1 MKTLYFDCS
10 MGAAGDMLTG
20 ALLELYPDKDGFI
33 ARMNSILAGRAVM
46 SAAPDVKCGVTGTHV
61 TVLIDG
67 EEEHEGA
74 EYRHHH
80 HHTCIS
86 EIIGFISSA
95 DVPEKVRRDAVNVYR
110 IIAGAEGH
118 VHGRPVENVHFH
130 EVGSIDALADV
141 LSVCLLMYLLA
152 PERVCASPV
161 NVGGGTVK
169 CAHGVLPVPAPAT
182 EYILRGI
189 PVYSG
194 EIKSELCTPTGA
206 ALLQYFVSDFGP
218 MPAMR
223 VTAAGY
229 GTGTR
234 DFKVLNAVRVL
245 MGETQEQIAEVLELS
260 CNIDD
265 MSAEELG
272 FAMDELLSAGALDV
286 WFTAIGMKKCRPATM
301 LSCLCREDQREAIVR
316 CIFKNTTTLGVRD
329 RSCRRH
335 TLERSSYVKDGPDG
349 PVSFKCA
356 EGWGVRREKP
366 EYEDMAKIARETGR
380 SLLDIKKKLN

>member
-33 ARMNSILAGRAVM
+33 ARMNSILAGRAFM

-245 MGETQEQIAEVLELS
+245 MGETQEQSAEVLELS

-316 CIFKNTTTLGVRD
+316 CIFKNTTTLGVRE

>member
-245 MGETQEQIAEVLELS
+245 MGETQEQSAEVLELS

>member
-245 MGETQEQIAEVLELS
+245 MGETQEQ
-260 CNIDD
+260 
-265 MSAEELG
+265 SA
-272 FAMDELLSAGALDV
+272 
-286 WFTAIGMKKCRPATM
+286 
-301 LSCLCREDQREAIVR
+301 
-316 CIFKNTTTLGVRD
+316 
-329 RSCRRH
+329 
-335 TLERSSYVKDGPDG
+335 
-349 PVSFKCA
+349 
-356 EGWGVRREKP
+356 
-366 EYEDMAKIARETGR
+366 
-380 SLLDIKKKLN
+380 

>member
-245 MGETQEQIAEVLELS
+245 MGETQEQSAEVLELS

-316 CIFKNTTTLGVRD
+316 CIFKNTTTLGVREK
-329 RSCRRH
+329 SCRRH

>member
-245 MGETQEQIAEVLELS
+245 MGETQEQSAEVLELS

-316 CIFKNTTTLGVRD
+316 CIFKNTTTLGVRE

>member
-245 MGETQEQIAEVLELS
+245 MGKTQEQSAEVLELS

-316 CIFKNTTTLGVRD
+316 CIFKNTTTLGVRE

>member
-245 MGETQEQIAEVLELS
+245 MGETQEQSAEVLELS

-272 FAMDELLSAGALDV
+272 FAMDELLSAGSLDV

-316 CIFKNTTTLGVRD
+316 CIFKNTTTLGVRE

>member
-194 EIKSELCTPTGA
+194 DIKSELCTPTGA

-245 MGETQEQIAEVLELS
+245 MGETQEQSAEVLELS

-316 CIFKNTTTLGVRD
+316 CIFKNTTTLGVRE

>member
-10 MGAAGDMLTG
+10 MGASGDMLAG
-20 ALLELYPDKDGFI
+20 ALLELYSDTDGFI

-61 TVLIDG
+61 TVLING

-74 EYRHHH
+74 EYHHH
-80 HHTCIS
+80 HRHTGIS

-118 VHGRPVENVHFH
+118 VHGRPIENVHFH

-194 EIKSELCTPTGA
+194 DIKSELCTPTGA
-206 ALLQYFVSDFGP
+206 ALLRYFVSDFGS

-223 VTAAGY
+223 VSAAGY

-245 MGETQEQIAEVLELS
+245 MGEAQEQSSGVLELC

-316 CIFKNTTTLGVRD
+316 CIFKNTTTLGVREK
-329 RSCRRH
+329 SCRRH

-349 PVSFKCA
+349 PVSFKRA
-356 EGWGVRREKP
+356 EGWGVLREKP
-366 EYEDMAKIARETGR
+366 EYEDMAKIARETGK
-380 SLLDIKKKLN
+380 SLLEIKKEFN

>member
-245 MGETQEQIAEVLELS
+245 MGETQEQSAEVLELS
-260 CNIDD
+260 CNIAD

-316 CIFKNTTTLGVRD
+316 CIFKNTTTLGVRE

>member
-245 MGETQEQIAEVLELS
+245 MGETQEQSTEVLELS

-316 CIFKNTTTLGVRD
+316 CIFKNTTTLGVRE